1 MNYNQLEEY
10 VLKIFKDGNF
20 IKHWEDYKRTGNRKE
35 INSQRKI
42 VNTDLKLSINFPGYK
57 TIQKHKKLIY
67 DYRVDLNNIPISH
80 TNIVIDIYNKC
91 NQAPYLSNNLY
102 RFLLDV
108 SENAL
113 NTNLKNY
120 NELLNFNFIAP
131 STMLL
136 NRAERK
142 HRNLNKYFN
151 RTANSWNYSIEEL
164 KYLISYI
171 VLQED
176 INYPMP
182 KYNGRRMS
190 FYRYIE
196 AIICA
201 NNNNNY
207 TLENVIERTLSH
219 SRPTLWNINERI
231 YAPITELG
239 EEEL

>member
-57 TIQKHKKLIY
+57 TTQKHKKLIY

-120 NELLNFNFIAP
+120 NELLN
-131 STMLL
+131 
-136 NRAERK
+136 
-142 HRNLNKYFN
+142 FN